1 MLSWMLPTESTAPK
15 KITERNRK
23 IGFEDMKYAVQNN
36 FLIINTLPESLQ
48 ECLIRGTTISNEEE
62 ETMNELID
70 NDEMDRVVILYGAN
84 SADETVEKKFS
95 EMTEMGFKR
104 VYIYSGGLFEWLLLQ
119 DVFNDTEFPTTTK
132 TMDLLAFQPVRRKFH

>member
-1 MLSWMLPTESTAPK
+1 
-15 KITERNRK
+15 
-23 IGFEDMKYAVQNN
+23 
-36 FLIINTLPESLQ
+36 
-48 ECLIRGTTISNEEE
+48 LIRGTTVSNEEE

-84 SADETVEKKFS
+84 SADETVEKKFT